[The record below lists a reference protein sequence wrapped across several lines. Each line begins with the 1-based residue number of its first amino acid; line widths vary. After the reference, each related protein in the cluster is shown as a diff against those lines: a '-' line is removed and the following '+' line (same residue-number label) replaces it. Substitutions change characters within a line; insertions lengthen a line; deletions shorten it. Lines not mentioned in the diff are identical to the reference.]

1 MLRRKL
7 IVAWVAAAIGIA
19 AAISLADWQTRRG
32 DANLALQAQT
42 RCGRASTA
50 ARHRAVAL
58 IDRRRSGCSCRA
70 RFASAACLIPT
81 GTVYLDNRTLNGVAG
96 FYVITALVIGEGLP
110 AVLIDRGF
118 KAHDML
124 DRAHIGAAMPPSGRV
139 TIEGLAVARPSALLE
154 LGGKSEHRVPGIWQN
169 LDYTAYEQATGR
181 SVARF
186 VIRLSSDVQSDNATD
201 GLRREWPRP
210 ASGVEKH
217 RGYAFQWYSLA
228 VLIAALA
235 GFFGWKA
242 WRER

>member
-1 MLRRKL
+1 MPRRKL

-19 AAISLADWQTRRG
+19 AAIALADWQTRRG
-32 DANLALQAQT
+32 DAKLASQAQLD
-42 RCGRASTA
+42 A
-50 ARHRAVAL
+50 AAQAPPIDIAPSRVSIEDAAAAL
-58 IDRRRSGCSCRA
+58 PRRVRVSGVFDPA
-70 RFASAACLIPT
+70 

-96 FYVITALVIGEGLP
+96 FYVITPLLIGEGLP

-118 KAHDML
+118 RAHDTQ
-124 DRAHIGAAMPPSGRV
+124 DRARIVAAMPPSGRV
-139 TIEGLAVARPSALLE
+139 NIEGLAVARPSALLE

-186 VIRLSSDVQSDNATD
+186 VIQASGGVQSADAAD

-228 VLIAALA
+228 VLIAALVL
-235 GFFGWKA
+235 FFGWKA
-242 WRER
+242 GRER

>member
-7 IVAWVAAAIGIA
+7 IGAWVAAAIGIA

-32 DANLALQAQT
+32 DANLALQAQLDAAE
-42 RCGRASTA
+42 RAPPLDIAPSRLSIEDA
-50 ARHRAVAL
+50 AAAVP
-58 IDRRRSGCSCRA
+58 RKVRVSGV
-70 RFASAACLIPT
+70 FDPT

-124 DRAHIGAAMPPSGRV
+124 DRAHITAAMPPSGRV
-139 TIEGLAVARPSALLE
+139 NIEGLAVARPSELLE

-186 VIRLSSDVQSDNATD
+186 VIQASGSAQSDNAAD

>member
-7 IVAWVAAAIGIA
+7 IVAWVAAAIGIS

-32 DANLALQAQT
+32 DASLALQAQLDAAE
-42 RCGRASTA
+42 RAPPLDIAPSRLSIEDATA
-50 ARHRAVAL
+50 AVPRKVRV
-58 IDRRRSGCSCRA
+58 SGVFDPA
-70 RFASAACLIPT
+70 

-96 FYVITALVIGEGLP
+96 FYVLTALVIGEGLP
-110 AVLIDRGF
+110 DVLIDRGF

-124 DRAHIGAAMPPSGRV
+124 DRAHIAAAMPPSGRV
-139 TIEGLAVARPSALLE
+139 DIEGMAVARPSALLE

-186 VIRLSSDVQSDNATD
+186 VIRDSGGAQSDNAAD